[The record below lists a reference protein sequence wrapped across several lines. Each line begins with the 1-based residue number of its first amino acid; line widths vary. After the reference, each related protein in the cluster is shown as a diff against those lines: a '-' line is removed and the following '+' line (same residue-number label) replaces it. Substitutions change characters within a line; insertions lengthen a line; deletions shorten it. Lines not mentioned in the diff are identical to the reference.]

1 MNHSEVL
8 TATKAPGGKEGLVL
22 VLASSLTI
30 MGAVMIAPVLPKIG
44 AEFGPITPNIEV
56 LAPMVLAIPSLAIAL
71 FSPLAGW
78 FMDHFGKKLMLLLAT
93 LLYAVFGVIP
103 AFLHNLGDIVSTRA
117 LFGIC
122 EAIIMTS
129 CGALI
134 ADYWSGKQRLYY
146 INMQVISIGIVGSL
160 FFVIGGVLGENS
172 WRTPFYLYGL
182 PLLLLPFIARVLR
195 EPTKQARSEVAV
207 GRKKVNVKTILTGY
221 VMVFFGMVMSFVV
234 PIQSPRI
241 LVEMGVDSTTMIG
254 AAAGMGLLATLA
266 GSLLWPF
273 FRDYMGI
280 MVTNAVMF
288 LIIGIGVILLS
299 KADSY
304 NMVMVAVMIHGVGA
318 GFLMP
323 NIMAPVMNALTS
335 TSRGRGIGGLTSCLY
350 LGQFFSPL
358 IVIMLIGIFG
368 SLSGSLQMLAWISM
382 TVAFAWMM
390 TAFFINITEDSDY
403 YVPVN
408 PARSR

>member
-1 MNHSEVL
+1 MNHPEVL
-8 TATKAPGGKEGLVL
+8 KANRTPGGKEGLVL

-44 AEFGPITPNIEV
+44 AEFGPVTPNIEV
-56 LAPMVLAIPSLAIAL
+56 LAPMVMAIPSLAIAL

-78 FMDHFGKKLMLLLAT
+78 LMDKFGKKLMLLLAT
-93 LLYAVFGVIP
+93 LLYAVFGVMP
-103 AFLHNLGDIVSTRA
+103 AFLHNLGDIVSSRA

-122 EAIIMTS
+122 EATIMTS

-146 INMQVISIGIVGSL
+146 INMQVISIGVVGSL
-160 FFVIGGVLGENS
+160 FFVVGGALGEDS
-172 WRTPFYLYGL
+172 WRTPFYLYSL
-182 PLLLLPFIARVLR
+182 PLLLLPFLARILW
-195 EPTKQARSEVAV
+195 EPKQQTHAEVAA
-207 GRKKVNVKTILTGY
+207 GRKKVNIPTILVGY
-221 VMVFFGMVMSFVV
+221 LMVFFGMVMSFIV

-241 LVEMGVDSTTMIG
+241 LVEIGVTSTTMIG

-266 GSLLWPF
+266 GSLLWPL

-280 MVTNAVMF
+280 MVTSAVMF
-288 LIIGIGVILLS
+288 LTIGAGVILLS
-299 KADSY
+299 RADSY
-304 NMVMVAVMIHGVGA
+304 NMVMIAVMIHGVGA

-350 LGQFFSPL
+350 LGQFSSPL
-358 IVIMLIGIFG
+358 IVIMLSGI
-368 SLSGSLQMLAWISM
+368 SGSPSSALQILAWISM
-382 TVAFAWMM
+382 ILAFIWLV
-390 TAFFINITEDSDY
+390 TAFFIKITEDSDY
-403 YVPVN
+403 YVPVM